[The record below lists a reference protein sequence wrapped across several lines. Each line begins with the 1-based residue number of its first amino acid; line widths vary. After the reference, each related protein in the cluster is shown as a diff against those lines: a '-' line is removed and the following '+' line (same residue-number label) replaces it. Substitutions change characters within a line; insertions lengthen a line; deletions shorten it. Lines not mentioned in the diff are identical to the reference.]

1 MSRAEHPKLHASLV
15 RRSFWAAG
23 SLCATLAIAGSRAQQ
38 PLDSPRVWQAD
49 LAVQVFELTAIKGGG
64 PITARVVVATGNDE
78 ARGVRLEMLLPVGI
92 GVLRVPD
99 GCRPSPSPVASLNAR
114 VSCAIGDMPVR
125 ALREV
130 SVTTTGV
137 PAVDARPHFA
147 VFVFSDTPDPRPTN
161 NFAERSLGG
170 SP

>member
-1 MSRAEHPKLHASLV
+1 MSRVEHSKLHVSLV
-15 RRSFWAAG
+15 RRSFWVAG
-23 SLCATLAIAGSRAQQ
+23 PLCATLAIAGSRGQQ
-38 PLDSPRVWQAD
+38 PLDSPRAWQAD
-49 LAVQVFELTAIKGGG
+49 LAVQGFELTAIKAGG

-78 ARGVRLEMLLPVGI
+78 ARGVRVEMLLPVGI

-114 VSCAIGDMPVR
+114 VSCTIGDMPVR

-137 PAVDARPHFA
+137 SAADARPHFA
-147 VFVFSDTPDPRPTN
+147 VFVFSDTPDPRPAN

>member
-1 MSRAEHPKLHASLV
+1 MSDIEHSTGHISIARRSSWATASLG
-15 RRSFWAAG
+15 AALVLTG
-23 SLCATLAIAGSRAQQ
+23 SHVQQ

-49 LAVQVFELTAIKGGG
+49 LGVQAFELTAIKPGG
-64 PITARVVVATGNDE
+64 PITARIVVTTGNDE
-78 ARGVRLEMLLPVGI
+78 ARGVRLELLLPVGI

-137 PAVDARPHFA
+137 PAVDARSHFA
-147 VFVFSDTPDPRPTN
+147 VFVFSDTPDPRPAN
-161 NFAERSLGG
+161 NFAERALGG

>member
-1 MSRAEHPKLHASLV
+1 MSI
-15 RRSFWAAG
+15 
-23 SLCATLAIAGSRAQQ
+23 CAILATTGGRDQQ
-38 PLDSPRVWQAD
+38 PVDSRRVWQAD
-49 LAVQVFELTAIKGGG
+49 VAIQAFDVTALKPGGGG
-64 PITARVVVATGNDE
+64 PITARVVVATGNDD

-92 GVLRVPD
+92 GVLRVSD
-99 GCRPSPSPVASLNAR
+99 GCRPSPGPVASLNAR

-130 SVTTTGV
+130 SVTTSGV
-137 PAVDARPHFA
+137 TPADARPHFA
-147 VFVFSDTPDPRPTN
+147 VFVFSDTPDPRPSN

>member
-1 MSRAEHPKLHASLV
+1 MSDIEHSTGYTSVLRRSSWATASLCGALV
-15 RRSFWAAG
+15 LTG
-23 SLCATLAIAGSRAQQ
+23 NGGQQ
-38 PLDSPRVWQAD
+38 PLDSARVWQAD
-49 LAVQVFELTAIKGGG
+49 LAVQTFDVTALKPGG

-99 GCRPSPSPVASLNAR
+99 ACRPSPSPVASLNAR

-130 SVTTTGV
+130 SVVTSGVTGAD
-137 PAVDARPHFA
+137 PRPHFA
-147 VFVFSDTPDPRPTN
+147 VFVFSDTPDPRPAN
-161 NFAERSLGG
+161 NFAERGLGG

>member
-1 MSRAEHPKLHASLV
+1 MRQ
-15 RRSFWAAG
+15 SFWVAG
-23 SLCATLAIAGSRAQQ
+23 ALCATLAIAGSRAQQ

-49 LAVQVFELTAIKGGG
+49 LAVQAFDLTAMKQGG
-64 PITARVVVATGNDE
+64 PITARVVVATGNEE

-99 GCRPSPSPVASLNAR
+99 GCRPSPGPVASLNAR
-114 VSCAIGDMPVR
+114 VSCAIGDMPIR
-125 ALREV
+125 SLREI

-137 PAVDARPHFA
+137 SAADARPHFA
-147 VFVFSDTPDPRPTN
+147 VFVFSDTPDPRPAN